1 MHAANMN
8 RLMSKGIN
16 IGLVPGGYEEATITS
31 EEKFRIYIKKRKGFI
46 KMALKT
52 GYKICPVLVMN

>member
-1 MHAANMN
+1 MN
-8 RLMSKGIN
+8 RLMTNRTN

-31 EEKFRIYIKKRKGFI
+31 HTKFRIYIKRRKGFI